1 LVYRPDAGI
10 ECGKLQLV
18 EDGMKLA
25 GRRILITGAASGMGR
40 EIAELFASEGASLAL
55 LDRNEAGVMQV
66 ATGLAMHGYGC
77 DVADRAQVNR
87 IVVAAGDMLG
97 GLDGV
102 INAAGNLDITPFV
115 DLDPDSWD
123 RMIAVNLTGPFN
135 VVKAAL
141 PFLRHAEQATIVTI
155 ASVSALM
162 PMPGTAGYSASKAG
176 AAMFTKS
183 IAMDLGP
190 NIRANSICPGV
201 IKTEMTRYLWE
212 NPEHAQRASD
222 RVALKRLGEPSD
234 VARAA
239 LFFST
244 EDSGFTTGTEFPV
257 DGGFSWR

>member
-1 LVYRPDAGI
+1 MAG
-10 ECGKLQLV
+10 
-18 EDGMKLA
+18 KLA
-25 GRRILITGAASGMGR
+25 GRKVLITGAASGMGQ
-40 EIAELFASEGASLAL
+40 EIASLFASEGASLAL
-55 LDRNEAGVMQV
+55 LDRNEAGVREV
-66 ATGLAMHGYGC
+66 AATLGAAAYGA
-77 DVADRAQVNR
+77 DVADRQGIAR
-87 IVVAAGDMLG
+87 VVAEAGEALG
-97 GLDGV
+97 GLDGL
-102 INAAGNLDITPFV
+102 INAAGILDVTLFD
-115 DLDPDSWD
+115 DLDPESWD

-141 PFLRHAEQATIVTI
+141 HFLRQAERATIVNI

-176 AAMFTKS
+176 LAMFTKS

-190 NIRANSICPGV
+190 KIRANSICPGV

-212 NPEHAQRASD
+212 NPEHRQRAVD
-222 RVALKRLGEPSD
+222 RVALKRLGEASD

-244 EDSGFTTGTEFPV
+244 EESGFTTGTEFPV